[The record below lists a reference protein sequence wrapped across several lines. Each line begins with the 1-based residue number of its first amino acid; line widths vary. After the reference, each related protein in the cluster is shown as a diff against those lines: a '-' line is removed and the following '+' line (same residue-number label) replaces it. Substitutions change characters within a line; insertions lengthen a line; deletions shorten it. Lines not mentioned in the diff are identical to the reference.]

1 MANVDQFE
9 AETELTTERSGLLA
23 APSQAIS
30 KVRETIDQPGF
41 RRAFPT
47 LLASLTAVAAVIL
60 YISMQKPEMTT
71 LYSSVSESE
80 KSKIIASLQNMGIEI
95 QVDPVTGDLLVP
107 ASVYHQAR
115 ISLAAQGLPEFS
127 GGGFDSLENMPLGI
141 SRSVEGMKLRQAQEA
156 ELGRSVAE
164 ISSIQSARVHLAI
177 PEKSVFV
184 RDQTPPT
191 ASVFVNLKN
200 GRKLNQTQV
209 LAITNLV
216 SSSVPALSPSN
227 VSIID
232 QFGNL
237 LSNSPDDPD
246 QALADSQLEY
256 RMRLENIYRNRIQ
269 SLVTPIVGSGNVNAQ
284 VNLEIDF
291 TRKEVSQE
299 IVDPDTIAIRS
310 EQNSLNV
317 TAKKDAVGIPGA
329 ISNEPPQE
337 AVVNQEQN
345 QAGLALSNNEN
356 QEEQEKFETKS
367 STDLKNYEVSKTY
380 ETVKNPSNLITR
392 IDAALLIRDRK
403 VINPDTGEET
413 FEPVPAEVITQVE
426 NLVKSA
432 LGIKPER
439 GDTLTV
445 TSQPF
450 VEEFKGFVTKWYEGA
465 WFRSMVEK
473 TLLVL
478 LIGIVAL
485 GVVRP
490 MLNKILVP
498 TASTNS
504 VMELY
509 AEAETMA
516 EVAAKRATETEAVE
530 VDEGESLDEIKA
542 KLKPKK
548 KGGIS
553 ADMLDTANTYD
564 DKVALR
570 RIATL
575 ETVEPG
581 AIKELERVMKAKFA
595 ANTSLRASQIGG
607 VKAAAKIMN
616 FTKTEMEA
624 RILNAIKKEDRD
636 LMAEIQDNM
645 FVFEN
650 LGGSD
655 ERSFRPF

>member
-209 LAITNLV
+209 VAITNLV

-269 SLVTPIVGSGNVNAQ
+269 SLVTPIVGSGNINAQ

-337 AVVNQEQN
+337 ATVNQEQN

-356 QEEQEKFETKS
+356 KEEQEKFETKS

-450 VEEFKGFVTKWYEGA
+450 VEEFKGFVTQWYEGA

-564 DKVALR
+564 DKVALV
-570 RIATL
+570 RIIVTDEAGRVANVFKQMMREDL
-575 ETVEPG
+575 EVL
-581 AIKELERVMKAKFA
+581 K
-595 ANTSLRASQIGG
+595 
-607 VKAAAKIMN
+607 
-616 FTKTEMEA
+616 
-624 RILNAIKKEDRD
+624 
-636 LMAEIQDNM
+636 
-645 FVFEN
+645 
-650 LGGSD
+650 
-655 ERSFRPF
+655 

>member
-209 LAITNLV
+209 VAITNLV

-269 SLVTPIVGSGNVNAQ
+269 SLVTPIVGSGNINAQ

-450 VEEFKGFVTKWYEGA
+450 VEEFKGFVTQWYEGA

-564 DKVALR
+564 DKVALV
-570 RIATL
+570 RIIVTDEAGRVANVFKQMMREDL
-575 ETVEPG
+575 EVL
-581 AIKELERVMKAKFA
+581 K
-595 ANTSLRASQIGG
+595 
-607 VKAAAKIMN
+607 
-616 FTKTEMEA
+616 
-624 RILNAIKKEDRD
+624 
-636 LMAEIQDNM
+636 
-645 FVFEN
+645 
-650 LGGSD
+650 
-655 ERSFRPF
+655 

>member
-209 LAITNLV
+209 VAITNLV
-216 SSSVPALSPSN
+216 SSSVPGLSPSN

-269 SLVTPIVGSGNVNAQ
+269 SLVTPIVGSGNINAQ

-337 AVVNQEQN
+337 ATVNQEQN
-345 QAGLALSNNEN
+345 QAGLALSSNEN

-564 DKVALR
+564 DKVALV
-570 RIATL
+570 RIIVTDEAGRVANVFKQMMREDL
-575 ETVEPG
+575 EVL
-581 AIKELERVMKAKFA
+581 K
-595 ANTSLRASQIGG
+595 
-607 VKAAAKIMN
+607 
-616 FTKTEMEA
+616 
-624 RILNAIKKEDRD
+624 
-636 LMAEIQDNM
+636 
-645 FVFEN
+645 
-650 LGGSD
+650 
-655 ERSFRPF
+655 

>member
-9 AETELTTERSGLLA
+9 DENVVAAQRTGLLA
-23 APSQAIS
+23 APTQALS
-30 KVRETIDQPGF
+30 KVRETLDQPGF

-47 LLASLTAVAAVIL
+47 LLATLTAVAAVIL
-60 YISMQKPEMTT
+60 YISMQQPTMTT
-71 LYSSVSESE
+71 LYSSVSEAE
-80 KSKIIASLQNMGIEI
+80 KSKIIDSLKNMGIEV
-95 QVDPVTGDLLVP
+95 QLDPVTGEILVP
-107 ASVYHQAR
+107 GNVYHQAR
-115 ISLAAQGLPEFS
+115 ISLAAQGLPEYS
-127 GGGFDSLENMPLGI
+127 GGGFDALDNMPLGI
-141 SRSVEGMKLRQAQEA
+141 SRSVEGVKLRQAQEA
-156 ELGRSVAE
+156 ELSKSITE
-164 ISSIQSARVHLAI
+164 ISSIQSARVHLAL

-191 ASVFVNLKN
+191 ASVFVSLKN
-200 GRKLNQTQV
+200 GRKLDQTQV

-216 SSSVPALSPSN
+216 SSSVPAMSPSN

-237 LSNSPDDPD
+237 LSNAPDDPD

-256 RMRLENIYRNRIQ
+256 RMKLENIYRNRIQ
-269 SLVTPIVGSGNVNAQ
+269 SLVTPIVGAGNVNAQ

-291 TRKEVSQE
+291 TRKEISQE
-299 IVDPDTIAIRS
+299 IVDPDTVATLS

-317 TAKKDAVGIPGA
+317 TAKKDSVGIPGA

-337 AVVNQEQN
+337 ATVNQEQN
-345 QAGLALSNNEN
+345 QAGLAANNA
-356 QEEQEKFETKS
+356 QGEEEKFETKS
-367 STDLKNYEVSKTY
+367 STNLKNYEVSKTY

-403 VINPDTGEET
+403 VVNPDTGLET
-413 FEPVPAEVITQVE
+413 FEPVPQEVITQVE

-432 LGIKPER
+432 LGIKQER
-439 GDTLTV
+439 GDSLTV

-450 VEEFKGFVTKWYEGA
+450 VEEFDGFVTKWYEGA

-478 LIGIVAL
+478 LIGVVAL

-548 KGGIS
+548 KAGVS

-564 DKVALR
+564 DKVALV
-570 RIATL
+570 RIIVTEEASRVANVFKQLMREDL
-575 ETVEPG
+575 EV
-581 AIKELERVMKAKFA
+581 
-595 ANTSLRASQIGG
+595 
-607 VKAAAKIMN
+607 VK
-616 FTKTEMEA
+616 
-624 RILNAIKKEDRD
+624 
-636 LMAEIQDNM
+636 
-645 FVFEN
+645 
-650 LGGSD
+650 
-655 ERSFRPF
+655 

>member
-9 AETELTTERSGLLA
+9 AETAQDTQRTSLLA
-23 APSQAIS
+23 APTQALA
-30 KVRETIDQPGF
+30 KVRETMEQPGF

-71 LYSSVSESE
+71 LYSSVSETE
-80 KSKIIASLQNMGIEI
+80 KSKIIDSLQNMGIEI
-95 QVDPVTGDLLVP
+95 QLDPATGELMVP
-107 ASVYHQAR
+107 TNVYHQAR
-115 ISLAAQGLPEFS
+115 ISLAAQGLPEYS
-127 GGGFDSLENMPLGI
+127 GGGFGSLENMPLGI
-141 SRSVEGMKLRQAQEA
+141 SRSVEGLKLRQAQEA
-156 ELGRSVAE
+156 ELGKSITE
-164 ISSIQSARVHLAI
+164 ISSIQSARVHLAL

-191 ASVFVNLKN
+191 ASVFVSLKN
-200 GRKLNQTQV
+200 GRKIDQTQV

-216 SSSVPALSPSN
+216 SSSVPAMSPSN

-256 RMRLENIYRNRIQ
+256 RMRLENIYRNRIK
-269 SLVTPIVGSGNVNAQ
+269 SLVTPIVGSGNINAQ
-284 VNLEIDF
+284 VNIEIDF
-291 TRKEVSQE
+291 TRKEISQE
-299 IVDPDTIAIRS
+299 IVDPDTTATLS

-329 ISNEPPQE
+329 IANEPPQE
-337 AVVNQEQN
+337 ATVNQEQN
-345 QAGLALSNNEN
+345 QAGLAAQVGTGN
-356 QEEQEKFETKS
+356 QVEEEKFETKS
-367 STDLKNYEVSKTY
+367 STNLKNYEISKTY
-380 ETVKNPSNLITR
+380 ETVKNSSNLITR
-392 IDAALLIRDRK
+392 IDAALLIRDRT
-403 VINPDTGEET
+403 VISPDTGEEIS
-413 FEPVPAEVITQVE
+413 EPVSAEVITQVE

-439 GDTLTV
+439 GDSLTV

-450 VEEFKGFVTKWYEGA
+450 VEEFQGFVTKWYEGP

-478 LIGIVAL
+478 LIGVVAL

-504 VMELY
+504 VVELY

-516 EVAAKRATETEAVE
+516 AVAAKRATETEAVE

-564 DKVALR
+564 DKVALV
-570 RIATL
+570 RIIVTDEAGRVANVFKQLMREDL
-575 ETVEPG
+575 EVL
-581 AIKELERVMKAKFA
+581 K
-595 ANTSLRASQIGG
+595 
-607 VKAAAKIMN
+607 
-616 FTKTEMEA
+616 
-624 RILNAIKKEDRD
+624 
-636 LMAEIQDNM
+636 
-645 FVFEN
+645 
-650 LGGSD
+650 
-655 ERSFRPF
+655 

>member
-23 APSQAIS
+23 GPSQAIS

-200 GRKLNQTQV
+200 GRKLNQTQDV
-209 LAITNLV
+209 AITNLV
-216 SSSVPALSPSN
+216 SSSVPGLSPSN

-269 SLVTPIVGSGNVNAQ
+269 SLVTPIVGSGNINAQ

-337 AVVNQEQN
+337 ATVNQEQN
-345 QAGLALSNNEN
+345 QAGLALSSNEN
-356 QEEQEKFETKS
+356 QEDQEKFETKS

-450 VEEFKGFVTKWYEGA
+450 VEEFKGFVAKWYEGA

-564 DKVALR
+564 DKVALV
-570 RIATL
+570 RIIVTDEAGRVANVFKQMMREDL
-575 ETVEPG
+575 EVL
-581 AIKELERVMKAKFA
+581 K
-595 ANTSLRASQIGG
+595 
-607 VKAAAKIMN
+607 
-616 FTKTEMEA
+616 
-624 RILNAIKKEDRD
+624 
-636 LMAEIQDNM
+636 
-645 FVFEN
+645 
-650 LGGSD
+650 
-655 ERSFRPF
+655 

>member
-209 LAITNLV
+209 VAITNLV

-269 SLVTPIVGSGNVNAQ
+269 SLVTPIVGSGNINAQ

-337 AVVNQEQN
+337 ATVNQEQN

-356 QEEQEKFETKS
+356 QEDQEKFETKS

-450 VEEFKGFVTKWYEGA
+450 VEEFKGFVTQWYEGA

-564 DKVALR
+564 DKVALV
-570 RIATL
+570 RIIVTDEAGRVANVFKQMMREDL
-575 ETVEPG
+575 EVL
-581 AIKELERVMKAKFA
+581 K
-595 ANTSLRASQIGG
+595 
-607 VKAAAKIMN
+607 
-616 FTKTEMEA
+616 
-624 RILNAIKKEDRD
+624 
-636 LMAEIQDNM
+636 
-645 FVFEN
+645 
-650 LGGSD
+650 
-655 ERSFRPF
+655 

>member
-9 AETELTTERSGLLA
+9 AETAQDTQRTSLLA
-23 APSQAIS
+23 APTQALA
-30 KVRETIDQPGF
+30 KVRETMEQPGF

-71 LYSSVSESE
+71 LYSSVSETE
-80 KSKIIASLQNMGIEI
+80 KSKIIDSLQNMGIEI
-95 QVDPVTGDLLVP
+95 QLDPATGELMVP
-107 ASVYHQAR
+107 ANVYHQAR
-115 ISLAAQGLPEFS
+115 ISLAAQGLPEYS
-127 GGGFDSLENMPLGI
+127 GGGFGSLENMPLGV
-141 SRSVEGMKLRQAQEA
+141 SRSVEGLKLRQAQEA
-156 ELGRSVAE
+156 ELGKSITE
-164 ISSIQSARVHLAI
+164 ISSIQSARVHLAL

-200 GRKLNQTQV
+200 GRKLDQAQV

-216 SSSVPALSPSN
+216 SSSVPAMSPSN

-256 RMRLENIYRNRIQ
+256 RMRLENIYRNRIK
-269 SLVTPIVGSGNVNAQ
+269 SLVTPIVGSGNINAQ
-284 VNLEIDF
+284 VNIEIDF
-291 TRKEVSQE
+291 TRKEISQE
-299 IVDPDTIAIRS
+299 IVDPDTIATLS

-329 ISNEPPQE
+329 IANEPPQE
-337 AVVNQEQN
+337 ATVNQEQN
-345 QAGLALSNNEN
+345 QAGLAAQVGTGN
-356 QEEQEKFETKS
+356 QVEEEKFETKS
-367 STDLKNYEVSKTY
+367 STNLKNYEVSKTY
-380 ETVKNPSNLITR
+380 ETVKNSSNLITR
-392 IDAALLIRDRK
+392 IDAALLIRDRT
-403 VINPDTGEET
+403 VISPDTGEEIS
-413 FEPVPAEVITQVE
+413 EPVSAEVITQVE

-439 GDTLTV
+439 GDSLTV

-450 VEEFKGFVTKWYEGA
+450 VEEFQGFVTKWYEGV

-478 LIGIVAL
+478 LIGVVAL

-504 VMELY
+504 VVELY

-516 EVAAKRATETEAVE
+516 AVAAKRATETEAVE

-564 DKVALR
+564 DKVALV
-570 RIATL
+570 RIIVTDEAGRVANVFKQLMREDL
-575 ETVEPG
+575 EVL
-581 AIKELERVMKAKFA
+581 K
-595 ANTSLRASQIGG
+595 
-607 VKAAAKIMN
+607 
-616 FTKTEMEA
+616 
-624 RILNAIKKEDRD
+624 
-636 LMAEIQDNM
+636 
-645 FVFEN
+645 
-650 LGGSD
+650 
-655 ERSFRPF
+655 

>member
-71 LYSSVSESE
+71 LYSSLAESE

-246 QALADSQLEY
+246 QELADSQLEY

-269 SLVTPIVGSGNVNAQ
+269 SLVTPIVGSGNINAQ
-284 VNLEIDF
+284 VNIEIDF

-299 IVDPDTIAIRS
+299 IVDPDTIAVRS

-345 QAGLALSNNEN
+345 QAGLALSSNEN

-426 NLVKSA
+426 NLIKSA

-564 DKVALR
+564 DKVALV
-570 RIATL
+570 RIIVTDEAGRVANVFKQMMREDL
-575 ETVEPG
+575 EVL
-581 AIKELERVMKAKFA
+581 K
-595 ANTSLRASQIGG
+595 
-607 VKAAAKIMN
+607 
-616 FTKTEMEA
+616 
-624 RILNAIKKEDRD
+624 
-636 LMAEIQDNM
+636 
-645 FVFEN
+645 
-650 LGGSD
+650 
-655 ERSFRPF
+655 

>member
-1 MANVDQFE
+1 MANIEQFE
-9 AETELTTERSGLLA
+9 NETTSLATERTGLLA
-23 APSQAIS
+23 APASAVA

-47 LLASLTAVAAVIL
+47 ILASLTAVAAVIL
-60 YISMQKPEMTT
+60 YVSMQKPELTT

-80 KSKIIASLQNMGIEI
+80 KSRIINALANSGIDI
-95 QVDPVTGDLLVP
+95 QLDPVTGELLVP
-107 ASVYHQAR
+107 ADVYHQAR
-115 ISLAAQGLPEFS
+115 IQLAAQGLPEFS
-127 GGGFDSLENMPLGI
+127 GGGFDVLDNMPLGI
-141 SRSVEGMKLRQAQEA
+141 SRSVEGVKLRQAQEA
-156 ELGRSVAE
+156 ELSKSITE
-164 ISSIQSARVHLAI
+164 ISSIQSARVHLAL

-184 RDQTPPT
+184 RDQTAPT
-191 ASVFVNLKN
+191 ASVFVSLKN
-200 GRKLNQTQV
+200 GRKLDQTQV

-216 SSSVPALSPSN
+216 SSSVPGMNPSN

-237 LSNSPDDPD
+237 LSNAPDDPD
-246 QALADSQLEY
+246 QMLADSQLEY
-256 RMRLENIYRNRIQ
+256 RMRLESIYRNRIQ
-269 SLVTPIVGSGNVNAQ
+269 SLVTPIVGANNVNAQ

-299 IVDPDTIAIRS
+299 IVDPDTFATLS

-337 AVVNQEQN
+337 ATVNQQQN
-345 QAGLALSNNEN
+345 QAGIASNEN
-356 QEEQEKFETKS
+356 QSGEEQQFETKS
-367 STDLKNYEVSKTY
+367 STELKNYEVSKTF

-403 VINPDTGEET
+403 VIDPDTGEQT
-413 FEPVPAEVITQVE
+413 FQPVSAEVISELE

-432 LGIKPER
+432 LGIKLER
-439 GDTLTV
+439 GDTLTI

-450 VEEFKGFVTKWYEGA
+450 VEEFEGFVTKWYEGA
-465 WFRSMVEK
+465 WFRSIVEK

-478 LIGIVAL
+478 LIGVVAL

-548 KGGIS
+548 RGGIS
-553 ADMLDTANTYD
+553 ADLLDTANTYD
-564 DKVALR
+564 DKVALVR
-570 RIATL
+570 MIVTDEAGRVANVFKQMMREDL
-575 ETVEPG
+575 EVL
-581 AIKELERVMKAKFA
+581 K
-595 ANTSLRASQIGG
+595 
-607 VKAAAKIMN
+607 
-616 FTKTEMEA
+616 
-624 RILNAIKKEDRD
+624 
-636 LMAEIQDNM
+636 
-645 FVFEN
+645 
-650 LGGSD
+650 
-655 ERSFRPF
+655 

>member
-71 LYSSVSESE
+71 LYSSLAESE

-246 QALADSQLEY
+246 QELADSQLEY

-269 SLVTPIVGSGNVNAQ
+269 SLVTPIVGSGNINAQ
-284 VNLEIDF
+284 VNIEIDF

-299 IVDPDTIAIRS
+299 IVDPDTIAVRS

-345 QAGLALSNNEN
+345 QAGLALSSNEN

-564 DKVALR
+564 DKVALV
-570 RIATL
+570 RIIVTDEAGRVANVFKQMMREDL
-575 ETVEPG
+575 EVL
-581 AIKELERVMKAKFA
+581 K
-595 ANTSLRASQIGG
+595 
-607 VKAAAKIMN
+607 
-616 FTKTEMEA
+616 
-624 RILNAIKKEDRD
+624 
-636 LMAEIQDNM
+636 
-645 FVFEN
+645 
-650 LGGSD
+650 
-655 ERSFRPF
+655 

>member
-246 QALADSQLEY
+246 QELADSQLEY

-269 SLVTPIVGSGNVNAQ
+269 SLVTPIVGSGNINAQ
-284 VNLEIDF
+284 VNIEIDF

-299 IVDPDTIAIRS
+299 IVDPDTIAVRS

-345 QAGLALSNNEN
+345 QAGLALSSNEN

-564 DKVALR
+564 DKVALV
-570 RIATL
+570 RIIVTDEAGRVANVFKQMMREDL
-575 ETVEPG
+575 EVL
-581 AIKELERVMKAKFA
+581 K
-595 ANTSLRASQIGG
+595 
-607 VKAAAKIMN
+607 
-616 FTKTEMEA
+616 
-624 RILNAIKKEDRD
+624 
-636 LMAEIQDNM
+636 
-645 FVFEN
+645 
-650 LGGSD
+650 
-655 ERSFRPF
+655 

>member
-9 AETELTTERSGLLA
+9 AENALNTQRTSLMA
-23 APSQAIS
+23 APTQALA
-30 KVRETIDQPGF
+30 KFRETIEQPGF

-71 LYSSVSESE
+71 LYSSVSEAE
-80 KSKIIASLQNMGIEI
+80 KSRIIDSLKNMGIEI
-95 QVDPVTGDLLVP
+95 QVDPATGELLVP
-107 ASVYHQAR
+107 GNVYHQAR

-127 GGGFDSLENMPLGI
+127 GGGGDSLENMPLGI
-141 SRSVEGMKLRQAQEA
+141 SRSVEGVRLRQAQET
-156 ELGRSVAE
+156 ELGKSITE
-164 ISSIQSARVHLAI
+164 ISSIQSARVHLAL

-191 ASVFVNLKN
+191 ASVFVSLKN
-200 GRKLNQTQV
+200 GRKLGQSQV

-216 SSSVPALSPSN
+216 SSSVPAMNPSN

-237 LSNSPDDPD
+237 LSNAPDDPD
-246 QALADSQLEY
+246 QELADSQLEY
-256 RMRLENIYRNRIQ
+256 RMRLENIYRNRIK

-284 VNLEIDF
+284 VNIEIDF
-291 TRKEVSQE
+291 TRKEISQE
-299 IVDPDTIAIRS
+299 IVNPDTIATLS

-337 AVVNQEQN
+337 ATVNQEQN
-345 QAGLALSNNEN
+345 QAGLASNEN
-356 QEEQEKFETKS
+356 QSEAEKFETKS
-367 STDLKNYEVSKTY
+367 STNLKNYEVSKTY
-380 ETVKNPSNLITR
+380 ETVRNPSNLITR
-392 IDAALLIRDRK
+392 IDAAILIRDRK
-403 VINPDTGEET
+403 VINPDTGEEVS
-413 FEPVPAEVITQVE
+413 EPVPADVIAQVE

-432 LGIKPER
+432 LGFKQDR
-439 GDTLTV
+439 GDSLTV
-445 TSQPF
+445 ASQPF
-450 VEEFKGFVTKWYEGA
+450 VEEFDGFVTKWYEGA
-465 WFRSMVEK
+465 WFRSIIEK

-478 LIGIVAL
+478 LIGVVAL

-564 DKVALR
+564 DKVALV
-570 RIATL
+570 RIIVTDEAGRVANVFKQLMREDL
-575 ETVEPG
+575 EVL
-581 AIKELERVMKAKFA
+581 K
-595 ANTSLRASQIGG
+595 
-607 VKAAAKIMN
+607 
-616 FTKTEMEA
+616 
-624 RILNAIKKEDRD
+624 
-636 LMAEIQDNM
+636 
-645 FVFEN
+645 
-650 LGGSD
+650 
-655 ERSFRPF
+655 